1 METVSVKPSY
11 REPWKHRQFGLVLVD
26 RFCEPHYG
34 LGKPVR
40 WQIGLE
46 SEEPFGIACLWETRI
61 WPKIKRQSCHSP
73 CSRSTPTSTR

>member
-40 WQIGLE
+40 WQICID
-46 SEEPFGIACLWETRI
+46 PVN
-61 WPKIKRQSCHSP
+61 SCTGVIVERKHL
-73 CSRSTPTSTR
+73 